1 MLSAKSNY
9 MIRTGLFL
17 TALSW
22 VTFTFYEF
30 VNAITHVIQPNN
42 DNPVWTWLVLQET
55 GGTVGLGLRTAG
67 GLIAVIACLFYL
79 VNDLNSRKEKLTLW
93 QLLHCLLV

>member
-1 MLSAKSNY
+1 MSSVKSSY

-17 TALSW
+17 TAVSW
-22 VTFTFYEF
+22 FAFTFYEF

-42 DNPVWTWLVLQET
+42 DNPVWTWLVSQET

-79 VNDLNSRKEKLTLW
+79 VKKRPLPTRSSNGAADDCNL
-93 QLLHCLLV
+93 